1 MMSGV
6 PLFWSDVRALP
17 LPHLIFFSTISA
29 HKLKLKYSVSLQL
42 AQLFEEARNGTR
54 HLGEVLVSHNPDLI
68 GWWHNQLQKHKGDA
82 LLLQKVVGSPVV
94 DGYRNKYDFK
104 IGMINL

>member
-1 MMSGV
+1 M
-6 PLFWSDVRALP
+6 
-17 LPHLIFFSTISA
+17 
-29 HKLKLKYSVSLQL
+29 
-42 AQLFEEARNGTR
+42 
-54 HLGEVLVSHNPDLI
+54 GEVLVSHNPELV

-104 IGMINL
+104 IGNLKYS